1 MATFFDILPPPQSLD
16 SLDAWGT
23 LDALFASLDDGLWT
37 RAGVYGLSASEKGRA
52 AGTCSAVRKRE
63 FRGSSPAEAGGTLSL
78 ARICTLAATAGVRAF
93 GSAAGVRIRSFAGKD
108 SCRSRETC
116 VVSRERTDVM
126 RFSAVSAERVG
137 LLRVRPAALAGG
149 QGEAA
154 ALFEAHAELSL
165 EGSADARGYEAFSW
179 LRVRAT
185 DLALSPVRAFGACAL
200 SRDVHLA
207 AQGGAASR
215 GSLAPFR
222 VRPFSASLSGAVAK
236 DLADGIRLRALSG
249 TLFAFGT
256 DFFVP
261 VRVCLVSGQ
270 DLARSFADIV
280 PEYKGWM
287 WTEREKPACG
297 PWKAAVSGASDWTPV
312 SAGVAEWQ
320 GVVEWQ

>member
-1 MATFFDILPPPQSLD
+1 MRATDL
-16 SLDAWGT
+16 
-23 LDALFASLDDGLWT
+23 AL
-37 RAGVYGLSASEKGRA
+37 
-52 AGTCSAVRKRE
+52 
-63 FRGSSPAEAGGTLSL
+63 SP
-78 ARICTLAATAGVRAF
+78 VRAF
-93 GSAAGVRIRSFAGKD
+93 GSEAGVRIRSFAGKD

-165 EGSADARGYEAFSW
+165 EGSADARGYEVCSW

-185 DLALSPVRAFGACAL
+185 DLALSPVRASGACAL

-207 AQGGAASR
+207 AQGGAVGR

-222 VRPFSASLSGAVAK
+222 VRPFSASLSGAVAS

-249 TLFAFGT
+249 TLRAFGT